1 MTWDAQRIEVGKS
14 WSSVTK
20 TAQKRSDQRASI
32 PQPIGRS
39 SKRIVDLLIA
49 TTALVLLSPLLLIV
63 AIIVKLSDRGP
74 VFYSHTRIGLGG
86 ASFGCLKFRT
96 MKSDASAQLAKLL
109 EANPEAKIEW
119 EATRKLKSDPR
130 VTVVGEILRESS
142 IDELPQLINVVRG
155 EMSLVG
161 PRPITAEE
169 LPLYGEYVSSYVA
182 GRPGLTGHWQTSGRN
197 DVSYQQR
204 VSLDVQYLQNW
215 SLAWDFVIMAKTV
228 PVLFSHRGSY

>member
-197 DVSYQQR
+197 DVSYQ
-204 VSLDVQYLQNW
+204 
-215 SLAWDFVIMAKTV
+215 
-228 PVLFSHRGSY
+228 